1 MLLSSCLVG
10 HGGVLLQHH
19 FVEAIPKTQVK
30 LFVPSNLAA
39 RYDEQGN
46 TIPVNRQKSEV
57 ETAARQAGIP
67 TTVILP
73 GNFAEFALNTSA
85 MGVDSQNNRI
95 QFVGDSAT
103 EPLNLCTRSYVAAG
117 YAQIF
122 ASTPTSQLQGR
133 DIALCEL
140 KPTGN
145 EIAKALARKFNAAP
159 ITKTESKE
167 HIVQALNEA
176 IENGNPFAL
185 ALYCRKIWATGE
197 KARMMGE
204 DFWDVEDYSKATLSG
219 LIVEHSL
226 ESYRSMPEEVR
237 AYFTDLF
244 DQCE

>member
-1 MLLSSCLVG
+1 MKNCELMLLSSCLVG

-73 GNFAEFALNTSA
+73 GNFAEFALNTS
-85 MGVDSQNNRI
+85 
-95 QFVGDSAT
+95 
-103 EPLNLCTRSYVAAG
+103 TRSYVAAG
-117 YAQIF
+117 HAQIF

-145 EIAKALARKFNAAP
+145 EIAEALARKFNAAP

-176 IENGNPFAL
+176 IENGSPFAL

-219 LIVEHSL
+219 LIVEHNL

-244 DQCE
+244 HQCE